1 MLPERVD
8 MPFSLINKPTHNHE
22 SISPA
27 FNEIFPAWVLYSNYY
42 MIIRNEDKFLTRN
55 KSKRNTIENLILRPD
70 IVAMIAHARAVLSF
84 SPQATEF
91 IDLVTMKRV
100 SEQCSTTMGVG
111 IEETQKVFEDTKV
124 FLEQGIDGIGKNL
137 LTEPSRRTGV
147 TIDNAGTV
155 GRITTLT
162 PKRV

>member
-1 MLPERVD
+1 
-8 MPFSLINKPTHNHE
+8 MPFSLINKPSVND
-22 SISPA
+22 SSVSPA
-27 FNEIFPAWVLYSNYY
+27 YNEILPGWALYNNYY

-124 FLEQGIDGIGKNL
+124 FLEQDVRYSN
-137 LTEPSRRTGV
+137 
-147 TIDNAGTV
+147 
-155 GRITTLT
+155 RILC
-162 PKRV
+162 RLMGLVRIF